1 LLADG
6 ARGPPYGRLIVPRV
20 LIVNFGV
27 IARRGLLGFLDD
39 AGVDVI
45 TESSE
50 ENAASRLREA
60 PADVVLLSLDSDGAQ
75 TRARALAESF
85 PDVKVIACSAEQPT
99 MLVLPPNGGG
109 PYVSTLTSA
118 QLEAE
123 VMT

>member
-1 LLADG
+1 M
-6 ARGPPYGRLIVPRV
+6 PRV

-39 AGVDVI
+39 AGVDVV

-50 ENAASRLREA
+50 EQVATRLREA
-60 PADVVLLSLDSDGAQ
+60 RADVVLLNLDAAGA
-75 TRARALAESF
+75 TKRARALAASF
-85 PDVKVIACSAEQPT
+85 PELKVIACSAESPR

-109 PYVSTLTSA
+109 PYMSTLTSA
-118 QLEAE
+118 RLEAE

>member
-1 LLADG
+1 LPT
-6 ARGPPYGRLIVPRV
+6 ARGGGRTFSADVPRV

-50 ENAASRLREA
+50 ENAALRLREA
-60 PADVVLLSLDSDGAQ
+60 PADVVLLNLDTDGAS
-75 TRARALAESF
+75 TRARALADSF
-85 PDVKVIACSAEQPT
+85 PGVKVIACSAEQPT

-109 PYVSTLTSA
+109 SYMSTLTSA
-118 QLEAE
+118 RLEAE
-123 VMT
+123 VMV

>member
-1 LLADG
+1 M
-6 ARGPPYGRLIVPRV
+6 PRV

-39 AGVDVI
+39 AGVDVM

-50 ENAASRLREA
+50 ERAATRLREA
-60 PADVVLLSLDSDGAQ
+60 RADVVLLNLDSEGAAK
-75 TRARALAESF
+75 RARALADTF
-85 PDVKVIACSAEQPT
+85 PELKVIACSAERPT

-109 PYVSTLTSA
+109 SYMSTLTSA
-118 QLEAE
+118 RLEAE